1 MSEARDAAR
10 VALKALANEDLLY
23 THHGNVC
30 AREEAYDRLA
40 VFFEAYA
47 ERRTP
52 RDPAK
57 QEKRRT

>member
-40 VFFEAYA
+40 VFFEGL
-47 ERRTP
+47 RRAAHPT
-52 RDPAK
+52 
-57 QEKRRT
+57 